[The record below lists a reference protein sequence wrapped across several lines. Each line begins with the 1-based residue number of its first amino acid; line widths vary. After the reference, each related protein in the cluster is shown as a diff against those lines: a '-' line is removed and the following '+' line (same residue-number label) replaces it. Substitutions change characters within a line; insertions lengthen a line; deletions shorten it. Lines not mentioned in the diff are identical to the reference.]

1 MSVGL
6 HQYQAVIAVRYGR
19 LGVCTAGDRL
29 QALDFLHAHAK
40 LLAPTDDF
48 TREVVRQLR
57 AYERDPCY
65 RFRLALD
72 LHGTPFQ
79 QRVWRALCAIP
90 PGRTRTYGDLARELA
105 SAPRAVGGAC
115 RANPIPVVVPC
126 HRVVA
131 RAGIG
136 GFGGQTTGPQLVRK
150 GWLLA
155 HELAARK

>member
-1 MSVGL
+1 MSVGA
-6 HQYQAVIAVRYGR
+6 HRHQAVIAAPYGR
-19 LGVCTAGDRL
+19 LGVCTAGGRL
-29 QALDFLHAHAK
+29 QAIDFLDADAA
-40 LLAPTDDF
+40 LLAPRDDF
-48 TREVVRQLR
+48 AREVVRQLQ

-79 QRVWRALCAIP
+79 QRVWSALRAIP
-90 PGRTRTYGDLARELA
+90 PGRTRTYSELARELG

-115 RANPIPVVVPC
+115 RANPVPVVVPC

-136 GFGGQTTGPQLVRK
+136 GFGGQTKGPELVRK
-150 GWLLA
+150 HWLLA
-155 HELAARK
+155 HEGAAEK